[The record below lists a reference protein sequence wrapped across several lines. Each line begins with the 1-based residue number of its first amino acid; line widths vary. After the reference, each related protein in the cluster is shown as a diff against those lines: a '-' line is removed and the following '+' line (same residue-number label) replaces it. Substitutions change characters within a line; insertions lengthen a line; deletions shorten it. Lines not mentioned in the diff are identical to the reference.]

1 MYEPQMNM
9 LAGRSVF
16 ELRPAAVF
24 LYNALS
30 LGVHDEAEQCFG
42 RERRSGSPRKKG
54 NCVGSETRLFS
65 TIELAARCGAM
76 AIASAWLEDS
86 CTEK

>member
-24 LYNALS
+24 LYNTLS
-30 LGVHDEAEQCFG
+30 IGVHDEAEQCFG
-42 RERRSGSPRKKG
+42 RDRRDSSQKEG
-54 NCVGSETRLFS
+54 NCGVSETRLFS
-65 TIELAARCGAM
+65 TIALAARCGAM

>member
-9 LAGRSVF
+9 QAGRSVF

-30 LGVHDEAEQCFG
+30 LGECMMRLNNVLAEKGEAVHPE
-42 RERRSGSPRKKG
+42 KK
-54 NCVGSETRLFS
+54 
-65 TIELAARCGAM
+65 
-76 AIASAWLEDS
+76 AIA
-86 CTEK
+86 

>member
-30 LGVHDEAEQCFG
+30 LGECMMRLNNVLAEKGEEVYAEKRQLRSIRDSIILYNSACSEVWSYGDCQCM
-42 RERRSGSPRKKG
+42 
-54 NCVGSETRLFS
+54 VG
-65 TIELAARCGAM
+65 G
-76 AIASAWLEDS
+76 
-86 CTEK
+86 

>member
-9 LAGRSVF
+9 LAGHSVF

-30 LGVHDEAEQCFG
+30 LGVHDEAEQCLAEKG
-42 RERRSGSPRKKG
+42 EAVHPEKK
-54 NCVGSETRLFS
+54 
-65 TIELAARCGAM
+65 
-76 AIASAWLEDS
+76 AIA
-86 CTEK
+86 